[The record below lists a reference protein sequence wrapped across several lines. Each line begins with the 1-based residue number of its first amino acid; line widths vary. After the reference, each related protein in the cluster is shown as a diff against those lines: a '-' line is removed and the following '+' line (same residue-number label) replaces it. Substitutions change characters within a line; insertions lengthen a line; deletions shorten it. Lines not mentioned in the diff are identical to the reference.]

1 MTLEFCCPS
10 CKRRLRAPETAQ
22 GRQVKCPRCGG
33 IFLAPLMSSMNSAHA
48 EGASTAPQGLSQA
61 PPIPSSSTDSW
72 GAQASY
78 GTGTGF
84 SRLGDVRTTASSWAS
99 VADSTA
105 MLSRVSSLGT
115 CLMVLSIIDMILI
128 IVLLLVAFFQINVGG
143 AVADEGADFAANSD
157 AARLIL
163 NGAFNMIWGTIY
175 LGITVIT
182 LIGSIKMRRLEGYG
196 LAMTAAILSII
207 PCTSPCCFLIGT
219 PIGVW
224 ALVLL
229 LDPAVKQAF
238 R

>member
-1 MTLEFCCPS
+1 
-10 CKRRLRAPETAQ
+10 
-22 GRQVKCPRCGG
+22 
-33 IFLAPLMSSMNSAHA
+33 
-48 EGASTAPQGLSQA
+48 
-61 PPIPSSSTDSW
+61 
-72 GAQASY
+72 
-78 GTGTGF
+78 
-84 SRLGDVRTTASSWAS
+84 
-99 VADSTA
+99 
-105 MLSRVSSLGT
+105 
-115 CLMVLSIIDMILI
+115 MVLSIIDMILI